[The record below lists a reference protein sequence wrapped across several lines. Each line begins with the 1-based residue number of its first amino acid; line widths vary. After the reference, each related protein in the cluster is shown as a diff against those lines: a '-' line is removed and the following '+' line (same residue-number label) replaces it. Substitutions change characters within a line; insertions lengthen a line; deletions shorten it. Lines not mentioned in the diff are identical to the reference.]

1 MRKSQTKPMPCSGT
15 SSKLNLE
22 LELSPRLEREGR
34 WAASTA
40 RRRPAKVSSLS
51 FWNLPWLADSWP
63 HFRNSVDSSEYDLS
77 ISAHSGPKLEP
88 VSKCGRKS
96 TSCELLLCLFGI
108 CAGVV
113 CSDVL
118 KEVSE
123 HCALKRSGLF
133 SPPGPARLAGA
144 LEAEAERVAALEK
157 GAAVD
162 QLAADNAFAGSTSA
176 KAEEATAG
184 VAGRTAAASRNC
196 SRGVHA
202 LMSCTC
208 VASSLR

>member
-1 MRKSQTKPMPCSGT
+1 MPCSGT

-96 TSCELLLCLFGI
+96 TNCELLLCLFGV

-113 CSDVL
+113 CSDVVL
-118 KEVSE
+118 KEGSE
-123 HCALKRSGLF
+123 DCALKRSGLF
-133 SPPGPARLAGA
+133 SPPRPARLAGA
-144 LEAEAERVAALEK
+144 LEAEAERVAALEE
-157 GAAVD
+157 GAAVA
-162 QLAADNAFAGSTSA
+162 QLAADDPFAGSTRA
-176 KAEEATAG
+176 KAEEAAAG
-184 VAGRTAAASRNC
+184 VAGRTAAGPRNC
-196 SRGVHA
+196 SRGAHA